1 MRLEL
6 VAHTSDVEALI
17 ATAMLTTT
25 SVSDPSA
32 IFHRLK
38 NKPTRVAGL
47 VNRVEVQH
55 GSILDHNRLCWM
67 MEATESEVLDIL
79 LMNRFFS
86 FTRLGDSKWLVSSNL
101 RTAIRYAHE
110 HRDSFGEALLDS
122 IRDLVPSLHLDVG
135 RDGR

>member
-1 MRLEL
+1 LRLEL
-6 VAHTSDVEALI
+6 VAHTPDVETLI

-25 SVSDPSA
+25 SVSNPST
-32 IFHRLK
+32 IFHRLMK
-38 NKPTRVAGL
+38 KPARVAGL

-79 LMNRFFS
+79 LRNRFFS
-86 FTRLGDSKWLVSSNL
+86 FTRLDDSKWLVSSNL

-110 HRDSFGEALLDS
+110 HRGSFGEALMVSL
-122 IRDLVPSLHLDVG
+122 INIVPSMHLNIG